1 MVCSHRREHTIIN
14 KAMNEGIDFKKIFQ
28 DAKKHLLIE
37 IEYGK
42 LTVAEKVSILLSRII
57 LILVMIV
64 ACSFVLYFVSS
75 SLVAVLADVTG
86 HVWLGNLIVAGIHL
100 FLLLLVYA
108 FRKQLIIDPATR
120 FITKLFFNP
129 ND

>member
-1 MVCSHRREHTIIN
+1 
-14 KAMNEGIDFKKIFQ
+14 MNEGIDFKKLFQ

-42 LTVAEKVSILLSRII
+42 LTAAEKVSILLSRTIMF
-57 LILVMIV
+57 LVLAV

-75 SLVAVLADVTG
+75 SLVAVLAELTG
-86 HVWLGNLIVAGIHL
+86 HLWLGNLIVAGIHL

-120 FITKLFFNP
+120 FITKLFLNP
-129 ND
+129 KD